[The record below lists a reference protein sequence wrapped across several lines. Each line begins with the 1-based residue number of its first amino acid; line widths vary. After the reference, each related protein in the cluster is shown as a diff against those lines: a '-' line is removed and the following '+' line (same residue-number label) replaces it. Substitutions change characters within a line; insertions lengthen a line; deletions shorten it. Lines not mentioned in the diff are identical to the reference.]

1 MDPQRPKKQFYTL
14 LEVVEELCK
23 YSDEEQN
30 EESSDEEPDL
40 LFSEVNASDTSL
52 DQ

>member
-1 MDPQRPKKQFYTL
+1 MDPQRPETQRL
-14 LEVVEELCK
+14 LEVVDDLCK
-23 YSDEEQN
+23 SSDEEQN

-40 LFSEVNASDTSL
+40 LFSEINASDTSL